1 MSDYIL
7 AQAPDRET
15 ERRRLALLQEYHD
28 APTIRGLE
36 ATGVAAGWR
45 CLDAGAGAGSISR
58 WLAGRVGPG
67 GAVLAVDLDTTLLAE
82 RENLGVR
89 QHDLR
94 TDALPEAAFD
104 LVHAR
109 LVLTHLP
116 EREEV
121 LDRLVRATRPGGWL
135 VIGDINFGTTLPD
148 GEDAAFKRVAEAY
161 PAVSASAG
169 GDPALGPK
177 LPGMLD
183 HRGLTGIRAQAHRTY
198 EFGGSVGSTAMS
210 LTFERIRKAAL
221 DHGVTDADVDHTRA
235 RLADPAFGF
244 FSPEFWTVW
253 GRKSQASA

>member
-36 ATGVAAGWR
+36 ATGVTAGWR

-58 WLAGRVGPG
+58 WLAGRVGTG
-67 GAVLAVDLDTTLLAE
+67 GAVLAVDLDPSLLEE

-89 QHDLR
+89 RLDLR
-94 TDALPEAAFD
+94 SDPLPDRAFD

-121 LDRLVRATRPGGWL
+121 LDRLVRAARPGGW
-135 VIGDINFGTTLPD
+135 VVVGDINFGTTRPD
-148 GEDAAFKRVAEAY
+148 GDDAAFTRVADAY
-161 PAVSASAG
+161 PAASASAG

-177 LPGMLD
+177 LAGMLV
-183 HRGLTGIRAQAHRTY
+183 HRGLTEIHAEAYRTY
-198 EFGGSVGSTAMS
+198 EFGGSVGSLAMS
-210 LTFERIRKAAL
+210 LTFERIREPARAL
-221 DHGVTDADVDHTRA
+221 GVTDADVDHTRA
-235 RLADPAFGF
+235 RLADPGFGF
-244 FSPEFWTVW
+244 FGPEFWTVR
-253 GRKSQASA
+253 GRKSETSA